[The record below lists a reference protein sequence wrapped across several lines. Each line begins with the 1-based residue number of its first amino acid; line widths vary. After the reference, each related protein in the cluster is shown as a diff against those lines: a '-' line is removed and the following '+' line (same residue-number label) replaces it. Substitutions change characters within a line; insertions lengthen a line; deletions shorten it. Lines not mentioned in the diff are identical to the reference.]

1 MKCTA
6 FAAGDSVAYIP
17 LHAHGD
23 IGHDDVERG
32 VVSSVG
38 EEWVFV
44 KFHASVSRL
53 GWESAT
59 AQACDPAA
67 LTLETA

>member
-1 MKCTA
+1 MEIR
-6 FAAGDSVAYIP
+6 FHPGDSVAYIP
-17 LHAHGD
+17 LHAAGD
-23 IGHDDVERG
+23 IGHEDVERG
-32 VVSSVG
+32 IVSSVS
-38 EEWVFV
+38 EQWVFV

-67 LTLETA
+67 LTFEPA